1 MQRVFMVAD
10 GTVTQMMESY
20 LLQPVDSIVFGQQ
33 ARRLEIEDHW
43 LVAVEGTEVC
53 ERRVVLRGRR
63 DKVPYLHA
71 VSTIV
76 LDRLPAQIVRGLELK
91 SESIGRLLLRYGVE
105 SRRERLWY
113 GLEKPDSLP
122 DPISGWSEVLSRT
135 YRIVSGGQPLM
146 LIEEKIPRTWPD

>member
-71 VSTIV
+71 DAGA
-76 LDRLPAQIVRGLELK
+76 LHRWR
-91 SESIGRLLLRYGVE
+91 GRLAGVGPAVGLCWQGNPDFEADRHRSPPLSAYRQLGTCTDVRFVSLQKNHGLDQLRCWRRASKLYSGIAGV
-105 SRRERLWY
+105 
-113 GLEKPDSLP
+113 
-122 DPISGWSEVLSRT
+122 
-135 YRIVSGGQPLM
+135 
-146 LIEEKIPRTWPD
+146 